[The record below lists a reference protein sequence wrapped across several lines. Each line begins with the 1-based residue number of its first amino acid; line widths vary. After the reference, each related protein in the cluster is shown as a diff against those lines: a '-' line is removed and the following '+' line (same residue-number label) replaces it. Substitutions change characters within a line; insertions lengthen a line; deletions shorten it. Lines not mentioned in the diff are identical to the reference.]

1 MDKNF
6 YKNSLNIFTSEF
18 SMKANLS
25 QKEAEY
31 RQFWLDNKIYQKALK
46 LNENNPQFVL
56 HDGPPYA
63 NGDIHIGH
71 ALNKVLKDIVVRYK
85 TMQGFYSPYVPG
97 WDTHGLPIENKI
109 LSLNNISHKSLSVL
123 ELRKQANNYANEQIE
138 SQKNNLNNLIY

>member
-63 NGDIHIGH
+63 NG
-71 ALNKVLKDIVVRYK
+71 
-85 TMQGFYSPYVPG
+85 
-97 WDTHGLPIENKI
+97 E
-109 LSLNNISHKSLSVL
+109 
-123 ELRKQANNYANEQIE
+123 
-138 SQKNNLNNLIY
+138 